1 MITMA
6 GFVVLMIIL
15 WLFATIVSV
24 FIMNFFI
31 MGSYKLHISMDEML
45 ILMLKGQLR
54 DYERMEATRS
64 LMNLIMDL
72 ATHAAI
78 LDFQVFVDT
87 HHMDKVTRANVKE
100 LVAQVAKRV
109 RDAIDFEKIK
119 ETDTCFKEE
128 FYESYIVDVSTKIVK
143 DLLAKQVIN
152 YIEEEG

>member
-1 MITMA
+1 MIGMT
-6 GFVVLMIIL
+6 GFIVLMIIL
-15 WLFATIVSV
+15 WILATIVSIFV
-24 FIMNFFI
+24 MDFFI
-31 MGSYKLHISMDEML
+31 TRSYKLHISMDEML

-54 DYERMEATRS
+54 DYERMEATKS

-87 HHMDKVTRANVKE
+87 HHMDKVTRANVKD

-109 RDAIDFEKIK
+109 RDAIDFEKIR

-128 FYESYIVDVSTKIVK
+128 FYESYIIDVSTKIVK
-143 DLLAKQVIN
+143 DLLAKEVIN
-152 YIEEEG
+152 FIEEEG